1 MDETKKMQEKL
12 IQEFTENYMEP
23 LFYFCL
29 KKTGDSEEAQ
39 DLTQDI
45 ALNILTALNGKSI
58 PTNFSAWVWKIARN
72 RYSVWADR
80 KHRKAESVTGADIAD
95 YEIEDENADILE
107 KVIHSEQLA
116 RLREELAFISGD
128 YRNIL
133 VSFYIEDRSV
143 RDIAFGLSLSQDTV
157 KQRLHRA
164 RKILKEGMNM
174 AREFGKLS
182 FKPENI
188 TFTTNGIFGENK
200 EPWNFISRSL
210 CKNIMLAAYRTPSTA
225 EELSIEVGVA
235 LPYMEEELA
244 SLVEATLM
252 KKNGNKYETN
262 FFIVSANAQEKIHAH
277 LQGVLPELTKALTE
291 ALEAKLNWRNEKNS
305 QWNEGYQSVEDM
317 KWALLMNEVD
327 RVCWNITSSYGI
339 DKKADERLGAW
350 GFTRRPN
357 GGEWDIMGLEE
368 YQGERVT
375 KVALNGC
382 VSTPQEKELQ
392 DISFREYLF
401 EGIKGQTNLT
411 YADGKA
417 LMDIANGNCEKV
429 DEVILHRLEEK
440 GYIRKVEKGYE
451 PTFLVVKRKNAKE
464 LPAEVADK
472 VAQLCEKAKEIAERH
487 YLYCREQICKEIPAF
502 LKDDVYQ
509 IEQSCNAIFDMRG
522 GVLEETIHQGY
533 LSYDEEKDNRM
544 LGVYLNI

>member
-1 MDETKKMQEKL
+1 MEETKKMQEKL
-12 IQEFTENYMEP
+12 IKEFTENYMEQM
-23 LFYFCL
+23 FYFCL

-45 ALNILTALNGKSI
+45 ALNILTALNGKII

-72 RYSVWADR
+72 RYSAWADK
-80 KHRKAESVTGADIAD
+80 KHKKAESVNGADIAD
-95 YEIEDENADILE
+95 YEISDENADILE

-128 YRNIL
+128 YRDII
-133 VSFYIEDRSV
+133 VAFYIEDRSV
-143 RDIAFGLSLSQDTV
+143 RDIAEGLSLSQDTV

-174 AREFGKLS
+174 AREFGRLS
-182 FKPENI
+182 FRPENI

-244 SLVEATLM
+244 SLVDSTLM
-252 KKNGNKYETN
+252 KKNDNRYETN
-262 FFIVSANAQEKIHAH
+262 FFIVSAHAQEKINAH
-277 LQGVLPELTKALTE
+277 RQDILPELTKALSE
-291 ALEAKLNWRNEKNS
+291 VLDAKLNWRNEENPR
-305 QWNEGYQSVEDM
+305 WNEGYQSVEDM

-339 DKKADERLGAW
+339 DKKADERLGSW

-368 YQGERVT
+368 YQGERT
-375 KVALNGC
+375 ARVALNGC
-382 VSTPQEKELQ
+382 VSNPQEKELQ
-392 DISFREYLF
+392 DIPFREYLF
-401 EGIKGQTNLT
+401 EGIKDQTNLT

-417 LMDIANGNCEKV
+417 LMDIANGSSEKV

-440 GYIRKVEKGYE
+440 GYIRKVANGYE
-451 PTFLVVKRKNAKE
+451 PTFLVVKKENAKE
-464 LPAEVADK
+464 LPAEEAAK
-472 VAQLCEKAKEIAERH
+472 VEQLYEKAKEIAERH
-487 YLYCREQICKEIPAF
+487 YMYCREQICKEIPTF
-502 LKDDVYQ
+502 LKDDAYQ
-509 IEQSCNAIFDMRG
+509 IEQACNAIFDMRG
-522 GVLEETIHQGY
+522 GVLEEAIHQGY
-533 LSYDEEKDNRM
+533 LSYEEERDNRM
-544 LGVYLNI
+544 LGVYLSL